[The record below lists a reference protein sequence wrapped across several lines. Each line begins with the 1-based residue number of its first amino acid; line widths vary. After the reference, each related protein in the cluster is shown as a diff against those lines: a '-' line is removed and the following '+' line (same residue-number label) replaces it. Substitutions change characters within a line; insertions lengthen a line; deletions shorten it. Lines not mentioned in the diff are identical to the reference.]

1 MRFKAILVTE
11 EVLERPIQIFS
22 NSMPEVY
29 SWARRML
36 KKYKGVIQVYETTLN
51 PLFSLVL
58 EGEDLER
65 KPNE

>member
-11 EVLERPIQIFS
+11 EILERPVQIFS
-22 NSMPEVY
+22 TSMPEIY
-29 SWARRML
+29 SWAGRML
-36 KKYKGVIQVYETTLN
+36 RKYKGTIQVYEMIAQ